1 MSDELAIPLSITF
14 TKSYQLSALPS
25 SWLTSLV
32 YPIYKSSGPRASAD
46 NYRPVSQTSL
56 VCKTM
61 ETIINDCMLERL
73 MSQSLIIPYQYG
85 FLPKQSTTSALVL
98 TYLNWIS
105 SYAESNKHSY
115 CIYFDLSKA
124 FDSVCHR
131 KLIHKIS
138 YYSLHPL
145 CLNWIKAF
153 LSGRTQRMK
162 IKSTTSLPTVCI
174 SGVPQGSVL
183 SSILFL
189 LYMNDLPQVIKN
201 SKICL
206 FADHVKLYTSVN
218 SL

>member
-1 MSDELAIPLSITF
+1 
-14 TKSYQLSALPS
+14 
-25 SWLTSLV
+25 
-32 YPIYKSSGPRASAD
+32 
-46 NYRPVSQTSL
+46 
-56 VCKTM
+56 
-61 ETIINDCMLERL
+61 
-73 MSQSLIIPYQYG
+73 MSQSLITPYQCG
-85 FLPKQSTTSALVL
+85 FLPKRSNISALIS

-105 SYAESNKHSY
+105 SYAEFNKHTY
-115 CIYFDLSKA
+115 CIYFDFSKA

-131 KLIHKIS
+131 KLIHKLS

-189 LYMNDLPQVIKN
+189 LYMNDLSSSNKKIKDMF
-201 SKICL
+201 IC
-206 FADHVKLYTSVN
+206 
-218 SL
+218 